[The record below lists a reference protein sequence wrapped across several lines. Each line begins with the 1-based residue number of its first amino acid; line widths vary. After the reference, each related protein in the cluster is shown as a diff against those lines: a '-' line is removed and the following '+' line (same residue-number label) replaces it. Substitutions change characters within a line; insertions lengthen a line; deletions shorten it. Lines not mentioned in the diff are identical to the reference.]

1 MRKRSLHPEQKV
13 TDVSAVNDAAMWA
26 DALVKRA
33 HRGPGDTV
41 DAAMNRAAR
50 KHGVPERTLWSLRY
64 RRPKDVM
71 ASVYLKLHAAY
82 IAECERQEAILA
94 HQLEVARALPTT
106 PALERLIA
114 ETEEHLRA
122 QQSLTRSQEEGGA

>member
-1 MRKRSLHPEQKV
+1 MRKKSLHSEQKV
-13 TDVSAVNDAAMWA
+13 TDVSAVDDAAYWA

-41 DAAMNRAAR
+41 DAAMHRAAR
-50 KHGVPERTLWSLRY
+50 KHGVPERILWSLRY

-71 ASVYLKLHAAY
+71 ASIYLKLHAAY
-82 IAECERQEAILA
+82 EAECKRQEAILE
-94 HQLEVARALPTT
+94 HQLEVARSLPTT

-122 QQSLTRSQEEGGA
+122 QESRSRNQEKGA